1 MFIDSFPHSYQL
13 WLCCRSS
20 QPAFPRSFS
29 CAFSLLPCSCKMD
42 YLINIFVVFL
52 VMRLDSRGLIEK
64 IMRTLLH
71 NFHIRPLSPTL
82 YLHMILTSSIGTA
95 FTVSKM
101 SVPPKRGDLINIPRD
116 VQDEFYR
123 YKMPRLIAK
132 VEGRGNGIKT
142 VVVNMRDIAAALGR
156 PASCTS
162 LLSLLWHISWFWSLF
177 FFFFTL

>member
-1 MFIDSFPHSYQL
+1 
-13 WLCCRSS
+13 
-20 QPAFPRSFS
+20 
-29 CAFSLLPCSCKMD
+29 
-42 YLINIFVVFL
+42 
-52 VMRLDSRGLIEK
+52 
-64 IMRTLLH
+64 
-71 NFHIRPLSPTL
+71 
-82 YLHMILTSSIGTA
+82 MILTSSIGTA

-162 LLSLLWHISWFWSLF
+162 LLSLL
-177 FFFFTL
+177 